1 MPTCL
6 VLVILLSGGVSYPFP
21 EAILERVSERSL
33 QSLKKFWKVFFLA
46 DIQTGTFFHL
56 VYEEVDISLTVMIDC
71 GGSTVAS
78 CQM

>member
-1 MPTCL
+1 
-6 VLVILLSGGVSYPFP
+6 
-21 EAILERVSERSL
+21 
-33 QSLKKFWKVFFLA
+33 
-46 DIQTGTFFHL
+46 L